1 LVISNIIRIL
11 EYYYTHKKKIIM
23 EYYEI
28 LIKESD
34 KRIEEINRNMLINQY
49 ALLTCLTFLVPL
61 LTSLIYYN
69 V

>member
-1 LVISNIIRIL
+1 
-11 EYYYTHKKKIIM
+11 M
-23 EYYEI
+23 EYYEN

-61 LTSLIYYN
+61 LTSLIYNN